1 MAVITV
7 AVNLE
12 NRAKIFNMWQTTILQ
27 FLKCLRLRLIAV
39 LVAEGFG
46 LVAVNWTKLSNEPTQ
61 ASTPNPRQQQVPHFS
76 GEEKILS
83 AKM

>member
-1 MAVITV
+1 MAAITV

-12 NRAKIFNMWQTTILQ
+12 NQAKIFNMWQTTILQ

-46 LVAVNWTKLSNEPTQ
+46 LIAVNWTKLSNEPT
-61 ASTPNPRQQQVPHFS
+61 
-76 GEEKILS
+76 
-83 AKM
+83 